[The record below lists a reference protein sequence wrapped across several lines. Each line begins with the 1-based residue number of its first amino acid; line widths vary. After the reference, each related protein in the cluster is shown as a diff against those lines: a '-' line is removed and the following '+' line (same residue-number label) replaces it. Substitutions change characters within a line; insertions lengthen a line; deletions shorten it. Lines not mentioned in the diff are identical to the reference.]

1 MFSVRRFLIIFHLF
15 LFFLASV
22 AIVQSAPS
30 DVDAG
35 FNPKL
40 TIDLVSNYNGGVL
53 IQPDGKMLVFGTEYL
68 VFKPYFQRL
77 NPDGTVDPTFNCPA
91 CLSFNPS
98 SVALQPDGKIL
109 IGGQNTVIRVMPNG
123 SLDITYRTNFNGIGG
138 CLVTQLNPLPD
149 GRALFGCVNTA
160 DSTPQIRRLSANGV
174 MDSSFNATVFTN
186 RFTINRIIPLPDGK
200 FLGAGRNLD
209 TNRGW
214 MQRYNADGTI
224 DSSFQTNINANIA
237 DIDLT
242 DDGKYLIVGDF
253 TSVNNIGRNRIAKL
267 LPDGSPDPDFIVTP
281 PNGTVS
287 SASILS
293 NGQFYIKSSITQ
305 ITTLYNLTRYNPD
318 GSVDNSFTF
327 PLNRG
332 TSWAVDDS
340 YRVIVFNDTD
350 PNRRYFRLNIDGSI
364 DFTFTPVLG
373 YEGGVTAAALQ
384 SDGKVIVGGNF
395 TRANG
400 IQSKNL
406 ARLNADG
413 TTDTTFNVG
422 SGLNGTPYEIAVQ
435 PDGKILVGGIF
446 SLYNGATRNKLLR
459 LNADGSLDASFDPN
473 IDPTDANR
481 GVYAITVA
489 ADGKILIGGNFTTV
503 AGVSRTGAARL
514 NSDGSFDASFVPP
527 TLNSLSI
534 TDTILIL
541 PNGQILLGGNQTL
554 YRLDANGTRD
564 TSFNLTISGRVSQVI
579 PQANG
584 KYLISY
590 APNSSYALFRAN
602 NDGSFDFSFKGI
614 SSSNLSVNSIY
625 QQPNGNIVLGGTFS
639 GGNIARVDQNGR
651 WSYYTFKFGA
661 NGTVTKILGQ
671 PDGKVLV
678 FGQFS
683 GIEDNLRLGAVR
695 LSLRKSLNY
704 TYFDFDGDGLSDV
717 SVYRPSNGGWYALQ
731 SSNNGFFSANFGQ
744 TGDIAVP
751 ADYDGDGKTDVAIFR
766 NGAWYSL
773 RSFDNTFNGISFGQ
787 AGDIPVPTDFD
798 GDQKAD
804 QAVYRNGN
812 WYLYLSIFGQ
822 INLSLGNATDLP
834 MVGDFSGDG
843 TADIMVYR
851 PSNGTW
857 YRSSPADNRIYTTN
871 FGTSG
876 DNPVPADYDGDGIL
890 DIAVYRPSV
899 GDWYWLNS
907 SDGSFSGV
915 HWGTNGDKPVPAD
928 YDGDGKTDVA
938 VFRPSTGSW
947 YMLQTTAGFK
957 AVNWG
962 ISTDVPIPNVY
973 VR

>member
-1 MFSVRRFLIIFHLF
+1 MFRFSRFLIIFHLF
-15 LFFLASV
+15 FFFLFSV
-22 AIVQSAPS
+22 AIVQSAPR

-53 IQPDGKMLVFGTEYL
+53 IQPDGKMLVYGTEYL

-98 SVALQPDGKIL
+98 SISLQPDGKIL
-109 IGGQNTVIRVMPNG
+109 IGGQNIVIRVMPNG
-123 SLDITYRTNFNGIGG
+123 SLDITYKTNFAGIGG
-138 CLVTQLNPLPD
+138 CLVTQLKPLPD
-149 GRALFGCVNTA
+149 GKALFGCINTA

-174 MDSSFNATVFTN
+174 MDLSFNATVLTN
-186 RFTINRIIPLPDGK
+186 RFTISRIISLSDGK
-200 FLGAGRNLD
+200 FLSAGKNFD

-224 DSSFQTNINANIA
+224 DSSFQTDINANVA

-242 DDGKYLIVGDF
+242 VDGKYMIVGDF
-253 TSVNNIGRNRIAKL
+253 TSVNNIGRNRIARL
-267 LPDGSPDPDFIVTP
+267 LPDGSPDPTLIVTLP
-281 PNGTVS
+281 GGTVS
-287 SASILS
+287 SLRILS
-293 NGQFYIKSSITQ
+293 NGQFYVKSSITQ
-305 ITTLYNLTRYNPD
+305 ITTIYNLTRYNPD
-318 GSVDNSFTF
+318 GSVDNTFTF

-332 TSWAVDDS
+332 TSWTVDGSD
-340 YRVIVFNDTD
+340 RVVVFNDTD
-350 PNRRYFRLNIDGSI
+350 PSRRYFRLNIDGSI
-364 DFTFTPVLG
+364 DFTFAPVLG
-373 YEGGVTAAALQ
+373 YEGTVTAAALQ

-422 SGLNGTPYEIAVQ
+422 SGLNGIPQEITVQ
-435 PDGKILVGGIF
+435 ADGKILVGGNF
-446 SLYNGATRNKLLR
+446 TLYNDATRNKLLR
-459 LNADGSLDASFDPN
+459 LNADGSLDTAFDPN

-527 TLNSLSI
+527 TLNALFI
-534 TDTILIL
+534 TDTIVIQ

-564 TSFNLTISGRVSQVI
+564 TTFEIPIAGRVSQVI
-579 PQANG
+579 PQTDG

-590 APNSSYALFRAN
+590 SANVTYGLFRAN
-602 NDGSFDFSFKGI
+602 NNGSFDFSFKGI
-614 SSSNLSVNSIY
+614 SNSNFAVNAIY
-625 QQPNGNIVLGGTFS
+625 QQPNGNVLIGGTFS
-639 GGNIARVDQNGR
+639 ARNLQRVGPNGQ
-651 WSYYTFKFGA
+651 WDYSSLKFGA

-683 GIEDNLRLGAVR
+683 GIEDNLRSGAAR

-717 SVYRPSNGGWYALQ
+717 SVFRPSNGGWYALQ
-731 SSNNGFFSANFGQ
+731 SSNNALFAANFGQ

-766 NGAWYSL
+766 NGVWYSL
-773 RSFDNTFNGISFGQ
+773 RSFDNTFAGISFGQ

-798 GDQKAD
+798 GDQKVD

-812 WYLYLSIFGQ
+812 WYLYLSIFGY
-822 INLSLGNATDLP
+822 INLNLGNSTDIP
-834 MVGDFSGDG
+834 MAGDFTGDG

-857 YRSSPADNRIYTTN
+857 YRSSPSNNQVFATN

-876 DNPVPADYDGDGIL
+876 DKPVAADYDGDGTL

-928 YDGDGKTDVA
+928 YDGDGKTDIA
-938 VFRPSTGSW
+938 VYRPSDGTW
-947 YMLQTTAGFK
+947 YLLQSTAGFK

-962 ISTDVPIPNVY
+962 ISTDIPIPNVY